1 MISVVDTAA
10 HAWRA
15 GAQTVSV
22 GAVRRALAAK
32 FHAAGLDSPEL
43 DARILVGHALG
54 LDHTALAA
62 AEARLLDFEEADAVA
77 ALARRRLTREPVARI
92 VGAREFWGLRLRLDA
107 ATLVPRPE
115 TETVVEAALAAVDAG
130 GSRARRLRIADLG
143 TGSGA
148 LLLALLTELP
158 NAYGVGTD
166 TSTRALCLA
175 RENARHLRLTRAA
188 FLACDMAAALR
199 APFDLIVSNPPY
211 VASGDIAALT
221 PEVRDFDPRVALDG
235 GSDGLAG
242 YRSIAATASALLAVG
257 GIIVVELGAG
267 QAQAVAAL
275 FAAVGLAPR
284 PPRHDLN
291 DIPRA
296 LLAAKSAAGA

>member
-1 MISVVDTAA
+1 MSPLTRPAQDLNWLVTNFVERVPSVA
-10 HAWRA
+10 HAIVVSSDGLPMAFSQGFPADRVDQLA
-15 GAQTVSV
+15 AVTSGLTSLTQGASRVFEGGPVSQTVVEMQRGVLIVMAISD
-22 GAVRRALAAK
+22 GSSLAV
-32 FHAAGLDSPEL
+32 
-43 DARILVGHALG
+43 
-54 LDHTALAA
+54 LAA
-62 AEARLLDFEEADAVA
+62 AD
-77 ALARRRLTREPVARI
+77 
-92 VGAREFWGLRLRLDA
+92 
-107 ATLVPRPE
+107 
-115 TETVVEAALAAVDAG
+115 
-130 GSRARRLRIADLG
+130 
-143 TGSGA
+143 
-148 LLLALLTELP
+148 
-158 NAYGVGTD
+158 
-166 TSTRALCLA
+166 
-175 RENARHLRLTRAA
+175 
-188 FLACDMAAALR
+188 CDMGLVAYEMALMVER
-199 APFDLIVSNPPY
+199 VGS
-211 VASGDIAALT
+211 ALT